1 MFVTPRYGDGALT
14 DLVPSVL
21 GVLGVAGES
30 DRIGL
35 GVDGLHRVA
44 ILLIDGMGAD
54 LVAARRDVAPF
65 LGGRSERTLT
75 AGFPSTTATSL
86 ASLGTGIPA
95 GEHGIVGYLLA
106 VPDHERLMNPL
117 KWRLMGQG
125 PKVDL
130 LKEVVPEQF
139 QPVATA
145 FERAA
150 ADGITV
156 TQVAPMYQAGS
167 GLTRAALRGGD
178 FRPSFSSGDLVDG
191 VVSALGDGD
200 RSLVYAY
207 HGDLDVTG
215 HVRGPNSEAWALE
228 LAQIDLMVRLI
239 AERRASAR
247 RRAPRSIRLCRT
259 WRRRRRPRG
268 LARAARRRLHGG
280 DPGRGGRLGL
290 VRAAGHVPGGAA
302 YRRRRGRGE
311 HRQCGDPVRR
321 RAAAVTPG
329 RSPRLAH
336 AGGDAGA
343 AVHDSL
349 ISGSRPI
356 RRVSAVSLLDIAPLV
371 GARMPPTTASLGR
384 RARHSRQRRATFI

>member
-1 MFVTPRYGDGALT
+1 MFVTPRYGDGALA

-35 GVDGLHRVA
+35 GLDGLRRVA

-65 LGGRSERTLT
+65 LGGLPERTLT
-75 AGFPSTTATSL
+75 AGFPSTTVTSL
-86 ASLGTGIPA
+86 ASLGTGVPA

-117 KWRLMGQG
+117 KWRLMGEG

-207 HGDLDVTG
+207 HGDLDMTG

-239 AERRASAR
+239 AERL
-247 RRAPRSIRLCRT
+247 P
-259 WRRRRRPRG
+259 
-268 LARAARRRLHGG
+268 
-280 DPGRGGRLGL
+280 
-290 VRAAGHVPGGAA
+290 
-302 YRRRRGRGE
+302 
-311 HRQCGDPVRR
+311 
-321 RAAAVTPG
+321 
-329 RSPRLAH
+329 
-336 AGGDAGA
+336 AGA
-343 AVHDSL
+343 AVIVTADHGMVQVDSPVDFDRQPEL
-349 ISGSRPI
+349 QAGVR
-356 RRVSAVSLLDIAPLV
+356 A
-371 GARMPPTTASLGR
+371 LGGEP
-384 RARHSRQRRATFI
+384 RARHVYAEPGAADDVAAAWRELLGADFTVATRAEAVGWGWFGPRVTSRVAPRIGDVVVVANTDGAVIRSGGEPLQSRLVGHHGSLTPAEMLVPLYTIR